1 MGYYLVKWY
10 PNFTFVL
17 LNYMCMTNNQIKVR
31 STVYPTTSVSEK
43 QWMKEF
49 NVGRLFFDQP
59 NEIGITYG
67 EIIVEL
73 KRNMETRKLKQSS

>member
-1 MGYYLVKWY
+1 
-10 PNFTFVL
+10 
-17 LNYMCMTNNQIKVR
+17 MTNNQIKVR
-31 STVYPTTSVSEK
+31 STVYPTTSVSET

-73 KRNMETRKLKQSS
+73 KRNMETRKLKQAS

>member
-1 MGYYLVKWY
+1 M
-10 PNFTFVL
+10 
-17 LNYMCMTNNQIKVR
+17 YMVNTEIKVR

-49 NVGRLFFDQP
+49 NVGILYFDVP

-67 EIIVEL
+67 EIIMEL
-73 KRNMETRKLKQSS
+73 KRNMEVMKQAS

>member
-1 MGYYLVKWY
+1 MV
-10 PNFTFVL
+10 NTE
-17 LNYMCMTNNQIKVR
+17 IKVR

-49 NVGRLFFDQP
+49 NVGILYFDVP

-67 EIIVEL
+67 EIIMEL
-73 KRNMETRKLKQSS
+73 KRNMEVMKQAS

>member
-1 MGYYLVKWY
+1 MV
-10 PNFTFVL
+10 NTE
-17 LNYMCMTNNQIKVR
+17 IKVR

-49 NVGRLFFDQP
+49 NVGRLYFDVP

-67 EIIVEL
+67 EIIMEL
-73 KRNMETRKLKQSS
+73 KKNMEVMKQAS

>member
-1 MGYYLVKWY
+1 MV
-10 PNFTFVL
+10 NTE
-17 LNYMCMTNNQIKVR
+17 IKVR

-49 NVGRLFFDQP
+49 NVGRLYFDVP

-67 EIIVEL
+67 EIIMEL
-73 KRNMETRKLKQSS
+73 KRNMEVMKQAS

>member
-1 MGYYLVKWY
+1 
-10 PNFTFVL
+10 
-17 LNYMCMTNNQIKVR
+17 
-31 STVYPTTSVSEK
+31 VYPTTSVSEK

-73 KRNMETRKLKQSS
+73 KRNMETRKLKQAS